1 MKNNGTMNISIELDR
16 IVSSGSIDPEKV
28 FRIEW
33 RLLKSTGSP
42 SLFALGQASMQR
54 LHEFAVGGRIFQIHF
69 FQIIVHHL
77 FLNIIFK

>member
-16 IVSSGSIDPEKV
+16 IVSSGSDPEKV
-28 FRIEW
+28 FQIEW

-54 LHEFAVGGRIFQIHF
+54 LHEFTVGGRIFQIY
-69 FQIIVHHL
+69 
-77 FLNIIFK
+77 FLE